1 MAIKSW
7 ISQMSQMVVIT
18 SHSTYSNFFDQLYD
32 EGGGRVNNFVLMS
45 VNKGTLNWAINSVSN
60 NGM

>member
-18 SHSTYSNFFDQLYD
+18 SHSTYGNFFDQLYD

-45 VNKGTLNWAINSVSN
+45 VHTREH
-60 NGM
+60 